1 MDRLTVYIG
10 WDSKE
15 PAAAA
20 VLAHSILTRASA
32 PVWIMPL
39 TRRAVSGLYTRER
52 GPLESTEFS
61 MTRFLVPAL
70 HGRNGYAV
78 FLDCDML
85 CRVDIHQ
92 IVAEAKRDPG
102 KAVYVC
108 QHNYEVK
115 DGTKFLGQPQ
125 TAYPRKNWSSV
136 MLFDTSHPA
145 FCVRRVLTAKTVN
158 KETGLYLHRFQWL
171 DDTLIG
177 SLDLKWNWL
186 VGEYA
191 PNPEAHLLHYTL
203 GTPCLPGYEACD
215 HADLWWAERAAML
228 GGA

>member
-1 MDRLTVYIG
+1 MSDLTVYIG

-20 VLAHSILTRASA
+20 VLAHSILTRASQ

-39 TRRAVSGLYTRER
+39 TRTAVGHLYTRER

-70 HGRNGYAV
+70 HGRRGWAL

-92 IVAEAKRDPG
+92 IVEEARQQPG

-108 QHNYEVK
+108 QHDYEATE
-115 DGTKFLGQPQ
+115 GTKFLGNVQ
-125 TAYPRKNWSSV
+125 TRYPRKNWSSV
-136 MLFDTSHPA
+136 MLFDTTHPA
-145 FCVRRVLTAKTVN
+145 FTVRRVLTPDVVN
-158 KETGLYLHRFQWL
+158 KASGLFLHRFQWL
-171 DDTLIG
+171 EDQDIG
-177 SLDLKWNWL
+177 SLDLRWNWL
-186 VGEYA
+186 VGEY
-191 PNPEAHLLHYTL
+191 PHNDEAAILHYTL

-215 HADLWWAERAAML
+215 HAEAWWAERAAML
-228 GGA
+228 G